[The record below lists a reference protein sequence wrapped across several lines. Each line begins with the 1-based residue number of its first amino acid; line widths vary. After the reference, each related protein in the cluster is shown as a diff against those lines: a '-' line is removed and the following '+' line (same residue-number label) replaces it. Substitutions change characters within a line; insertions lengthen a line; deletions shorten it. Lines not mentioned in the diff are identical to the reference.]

1 MTDAINKTKP
11 VVTSLK
17 HKVKDFN
24 HNVLQA
30 GPENN
35 TANSGQQMYLDF
47 DRMDFVINEKKI
59 DATLIYALKQ
69 GAQRNKSNILNYSSL
84 YYSDVDDTDKNTTKR
99 VIDTDHGKAFA
110 DSLLKD
116 LDKELTPILFDELW
130 EKHYKDADI
139 SDDQKNDPHYKEE
152 FEKFYNIG
160 RKCIHLLPAI
170 NDGNWDYRPFA
181 KEVFKEMFKYA
192 GASIPTDAILE
203 ELVTNCNQAGY
214 RFATSMPVLET
225 SLSEH
230 GLKGVYQNEVINI
243 DCTDQNLVKA
253 ELDMTIPV
261 VELNNPK
268 NEVCKLH
275 SLLKFTLKSN
285 KSKDGKNVTY
295 EDGKLSITVPKILK
309 NYNIDSQNLFN
320 VMKKYLQKFC
330 EKLGFKFKEEIKM
343 EHSFSQT
350 QDNQTPDSQAPEKKC
365 HLDNMKT
372 PTTLIMSRPRS
383 NTM

>member
-1 MTDAINKTKP
+1 MTDAINNTKQ

-17 HKVKDFN
+17 DKVKCFD

-47 DRMDFVINEKKI
+47 DRMDFVINGKKI

-84 YYSDVDDTDKNTTKR
+84 YYSDVDDTDENTTKR
-99 VIDTDHGKAFA
+99 VIDTDHGKTFA

-116 LDKELTPILFDELW
+116 LDKELAPILFDDLW
-130 EKHYKDADI
+130 EKNYKDDDI
-139 SDDQKNDPHYKEE
+139 SDDKKNDPHYKEE

-160 RKCIHLLPAI
+160 RKCILLLPII
-170 NDGNWDYRPFA
+170 NDGNWNYRPFA

-192 GASIPTDAILE
+192 GASEPTDAILE

-243 DCTDQNLVKA
+243 DCTDQNLIKA

-261 VELNNPK
+261 VELNNQE

-275 SLLKFTLKSN
+275 SSLKFTIKYQN
-285 KSKDGKNVTY
+285 GKNVTY

-309 NYNIDSQNLFN
+309 NYNIDSKNLFN
-320 VMKKYLQKFC
+320 VMKKYLQKIF
-330 EKLGFKFKEEIKM
+330 EKLGFKFKEEMKM
-343 EHSFSQT
+343 ERRFSQI
-350 QDNQTPDSQAPEKKC
+350 QDDQTSQNG
-365 HLDNMKT
+365 HLDKVNVV
-372 PTTLIMSRPRS
+372 IMSQSKSGSR
-383 NTM
+383 